1 MEKHMQNNLF
11 DDDAIARLKD
21 AQTMRLQLIDSVA
34 GDELPNGNDLDRA
47 KVLLSALRDVEKV
60 ELDIA
65 RINVTKQQEDATK
78 ANSAIMMQLILNMS
92 KSQPTISYVEEED
105 LMLAETDEIEL
116 IDGEDELNYR
126 QISFDEITGSV
137 EDEG

>member
-1 MEKHMQNNLF
+1 
-11 DDDAIARLKD
+11 
-21 AQTMRLQLIDSVA
+21 MRLQLIDSVA

>member
-1 MEKHMQNNLF
+1 MQNNLF

-137 EDEG
+137 EDGG

>member
-1 MEKHMQNNLF
+1 MQNNLF

-126 QISFDEITGSV
+126 QISFDEITGPV